1 MATKK
6 KLDLT
11 DVDARTT
18 PVGLFN
24 FAETYWLSAKALK
37 AAEVKGVTHRAYPVY
52 FLYYHAIEL
61 YLKAYL
67 RLHGHGVVELSSKK
81 FGHDAGALSKRARE
95 LGLPVKP
102 KERTLF
108 FDVERII
115 QHHRPRVFLLEN
127 VRNLVNHD
135 KGHTFKT
142 IHDVLT
148 KKLGY
153 HVAWKVIDAKSW
165 VPQHRERIFI
175 VGFRD
180 RADFSFD
187 GMNIPDPMHGPK
199 LGTILHPEDGTEAI
213 DGIFTEGPKA
223 KVSKRYTLSDHLW
236 GYLQAYAE
244 KHKQKG
250 NGFGFGL
257 FGPKDVARTLSAR

>member
-108 FDVERII
+108 AFMGETHAVIRSRYLASGAYRLPPFSALERTCKSLREPIGWAIFDSTGV
-115 QHHRPRVFLLEN
+115 
-127 VRNLVNHD
+127 
-135 KGHTFKT
+135 
-142 IHDVLT
+142 
-148 KKLGY
+148 KLRG
-153 HVAWKVIDAKSW
+153 
-165 VPQHRERIFI
+165 
-175 VGFRD
+175 
-180 RADFSFD
+180 
-187 GMNIPDPMHGPK
+187 
-199 LGTILHPEDGTEAI
+199 LHPRRQLLRQR
-213 DGIFTEGPKA
+213 
-223 KVSKRYTLSDHLW
+223 S
-236 GYLQAYAE
+236 
-244 KHKQKG
+244 
-250 NGFGFGL
+250 
-257 FGPKDVARTLSAR
+257 